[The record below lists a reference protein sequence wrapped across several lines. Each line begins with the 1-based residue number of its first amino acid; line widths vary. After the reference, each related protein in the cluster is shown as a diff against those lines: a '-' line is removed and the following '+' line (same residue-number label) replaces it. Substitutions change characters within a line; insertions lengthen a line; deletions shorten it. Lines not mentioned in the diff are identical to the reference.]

1 MSAVE
6 EFREAAALPAAAIGA
21 LRRELDPWYED
32 QFAERADGSFGDFWH
47 PGPENEGTGR
57 VAVSN
62 AIVELSP
69 LGSSVAQTTTDFMLQ
84 PCMLDFAR
92 SALGSTPVLD
102 DVQLAAYPI
111 VGEGGHASAAAR
123 TDADGAASELHVWHR
138 DSHNTHGQ
146 LRGFHECCFPGC
158 TDRRSHGL
166 RTCPTKLAQAGGGP
180 PPAKKAKGKGQ
191 HDG

>member
-1 MSAVE
+1 ME
-6 EFREAAALPAAAIGA
+6 EFRERGFCVLEAAALPAAAIGA

-32 QFAERADGSFGDFWH
+32 QFAERADGSFGDWWH
-47 PGPENEGTGR
+47 PGPETEGTGR

-62 AIVELSP
+62 AIKELSP

-111 VGEGGHASAAAR
+111 VGEGDEEVLAAAAR
-123 TDADGAASELHVWHR
+123 LPSAGT
-138 DSHNTHGQ
+138 
-146 LRGFHECCFPGC
+146 FPL
-158 TDRRSHGL
+158 TVRQHS
-166 RTCPTKLAQAGGGP
+166 GGGLLELRSEREEKMR
-180 PPAKKAKGKGQ
+180 AKQEAFVQ
-191 HDG
+191 RREAIATWALSTRRAQRSR